1 MKRADIELLLP
12 EVFRRTI
19 REGAPLA
26 TLLDIMEAFHA
37 SPEKVLSE
45 LDITFNPYMTQDK
58 FVPFLAMWVDL
69 ERVFD
74 RRPHGQHSGLSPT
87 VPIATGLGRLR
98 ELITAAAFLSQWRG
112 TRKGLL
118 LFLET
123 ATGLSGFSIDDKVLD
138 SAGKPQPFHLHIT
151 ASEEALP
158 YQSLIE
164 RIIEMEKPAY
174 VTFQLEFKNLSG
186 KKVITNKKNKPNE

>member
-1 MKRADIELLLP
+1 MKRTEIELLLP

-19 REGAPLA
+19 REGNPLA

-37 SPEKVLSE
+37 SPEEVLSK

-74 RRPHGQHSGLSPT
+74 RRPNGNQPESSPAA
-87 VPIATGLGRLR
+87 PMATGLGRLR
-98 ELITAAAFLSQWRG
+98 ELVAAAAFLSQWRG
-112 TRKGLL
+112 TNKGLL

-123 ATGLSGFSIDDKVLD
+123 ATGLNGFTINEKVLD
-138 SAGKPQPFHLHIT
+138 SKGQVQPFHLHIQ
-151 ASEEALP
+151 APAEALP
-158 YQSLIE
+158 YKSLIK
-164 RIIEMEKPAY
+164 RIIELEKPAY
-174 VTFQLEFKNLSG
+174 VTFELEFKKSNG
-186 KKVITNKKNKPNE
+186 KKVKVSKTQQTNS